1 MRPLLPVAALLLA
14 LGHGGAAAAAP
25 SAPTA
30 EPEAPLRWQ
39 APPECPPVDA
49 VERRIE
55 ALLGGPFAVH
65 GVEAEAIVEP
75 APNGGWSLALT
86 TRRGALEERRTLEA
100 RECETLANA
109 LALVLA
115 VLADPVAVG
124 VALAAEQG
132 ESGAE
137 PVRRPPP
144 PPPPSQVPDTTE
156 DPEPLPEEPELT
168 PLPGAPVELT
178 VDDVPIDSGLKEQA
192 EATAAEPFTWSLRL
206 AGGAEFGAL
215 PSASGGLAGALGARR
230 GRGGVELSGLYVF
243 PRTAAIPSL
252 SGASVWSRLWTI
264 GARGCGSPLQGD
276 LEIPLCAGIELGAL
290 DGEGR
295 GLLSPER
302 QRRLWVALVAAPSL
316 RWSFSEAVAL
326 WIGGELA
333 VPLVAPTYVVDV
345 TGSTADIVAH
355 RASPVTGRVLVGFE
369 VRLSPQRSRSRSNTG
384 GP

>member
-1 MRPLLPVAALLLA
+1 MRPLLPAAALLLA
-14 LGHGGAAAAAP
+14 LGHGGAPAAAASP
-25 SAPTA
+25 PTA
-30 EPEAPLRWQ
+30 EDPQVVPLRWQ
-39 APPECPPVDA
+39 APPACPPLDA

-75 APNGGWSLALT
+75 AAGGWSLALT

-124 VALAAEQG
+124 VALAADE
-132 ESGAE
+132 EARVAE
-137 PVRRPPP
+137 PVRPPP
-144 PPPPSQVPDTTE
+144 PPPPPTPESQVPKRGDGPGLGS
-156 DPEPLPEEPELT
+156 PESI
-168 PLPGAPVELT
+168 PLPGAPLELT
-178 VDDVPIDSGLKEQA
+178 VDDVPLDSGLEEDAEQ
-192 EATAAEPFTWSLRL
+192 TAAEPFTWSLRL

-215 PSASGGLAGALGARR
+215 PSASGGLAGAVAARR
-230 GRGGVELSGLYVF
+230 GRGGIELSGLYVF
-243 PRTAAIPSL
+243 PRTAAIPAL

-276 LEIPLCAGIELGAL
+276 LELPLCAGLELGAL

-295 GLLSPER
+295 GLLAPER
-302 QRRLWVALVAAPSL
+302 QRRLWLALVAAPSL

-333 VPLVAPTYVVDV
+333 VPLVAPTYVVDL
-345 TGSTADIVAH
+345 TGSTTDLIAH

-369 VRLSPQRSRSRSNTG
+369 VRLSPRRSRADR
-384 GP
+384 P